1 MTATN
6 KKRLNLQPRRSE
18 PTETAPPWYILVVDD
33 DPGVH
38 DMTRV
43 LLRDLAFQG
52 RPFEVISAYSAAEAK
67 AALAT
72 RPDIPVALVDVVME
86 SEQAGLQL
94 VHSIRRELGNQTT
107 RIILRTGQPGEAPE
121 RDVVLAYDIND
132 YKSKTELT
140 AQKLFTAV
148 VGAVR
153 SWSDIVAVERLK
165 ATLETRV
172 EERTRELAQARRF
185 AERLIETL
193 PNPVWFKDPNGRYR
207 LTNRAFCDFF
217 GGVGEAWNGRS
228 VEELPCSGLAE
239 PDLSTDALVR
249 SGQAARIEHEV
260 TLGRADG
267 AQRTVLLAKSA
278 LEPESGE
285 SGGIIGV
292 LTDITER
299 KQMERDLH
307 RLATTDPLTGAA
319 NRRQFMA
326 AATQEVERSLRYGN
340 GLSMI
345 MLDVDHFKRINDEFG
360 HSVGDEALVAV
371 VNACRAT
378 LREVDVVGRMGGE
391 EFAVL
396 LPETALT
403 GALEVAERL
412 RRAIAAAR
420 PRQAPAGL
428 VLTASLGVAQRT
440 TGETLVDQILG
451 RADRALYAAKNEG
464 RDRVCAAG

>member
-1 MTATN
+1 MPAARQPL
-6 KKRLNLQPRRSE
+6 KLRPRRAE
-18 PTETAPPWYILVVDD
+18 PSSAAEPWPVLVVDD

-52 RPFEVISAYSAAEAK
+52 RGFEVVSAFTAAEAREV
-67 AALAT
+67 LAT

-86 SEQAGLQL
+86 SDDAGLNL
-94 VHSIRRELGNQTT
+94 VHAIRRDLGNQSV

-153 SWSDIVAVERLK
+153 SWSDIVAVEKLK
-165 ATLETRV
+165 ATLEARV
-172 EERTRELAQARRF
+172 EERTRELAAARRF
-185 AERLIETL
+185 AERLIDTL
-193 PNPVWFKDPNGRYR
+193 PNPVWFKDDKGRYR
-207 LTNRAFCDFF
+207 LTNRAFCEFF
-217 GGVGEAWNGRS
+217 TGGGDWQGR
-228 VEELPCSGLAE
+228 VVDDLPCTGLAE
-239 PDLSTDALVR
+239 ADAGSDALVA
-249 SGQAARIEHEV
+249 SGKAARIEQEV

-267 AQRTVLLAKSA
+267 AQRTVLLAKCAVEAETGS
-278 LEPESGE
+278 SG
-285 SGGIIGV
+285 GGIIGV

-299 KQMERDLH
+299 KQMESDLH

-319 NRRQFMA
+319 NRRQFIHLAM
-326 AATQEVERSLRYGN
+326 QEIERSLRYGSA
-340 GLSMI
+340 LSMI
-345 MLDVDHFKRINDEFG
+345 MIDIDHFKHINDAFG
-360 HSVGDEALVAV
+360 HSVGDEALIAV
-371 VNACRAT
+371 VAACRAS

-396 LPETALT
+396 LPETALP

-412 RRAIAAAR
+412 RRAISAAV
-420 PRQAPAGL
+420 PRSAPEGL
-428 VLTASLGVAQRT
+428 KLAASLGVAQRA
-440 TGETLVDQILG
+440 TGETVVDHVLG
-451 RADRALYAAKNEG
+451 RADKALYRAKNEG
-464 RDRVCAAG
+464 RDRVCAAD